1 MNVCGHEIRT
11 YGKFVKVAAL
21 SADTF
26 EFLDAPG
33 PAIKELEVCGER
45 VDLFTFM
52 QRLPDTEPKYPY
64 PVEWDNLAV
73 LSVSTFD
80 HWWNKQIGF
89 KARNKAKQAEKNGV
103 VIREVAFSRTLA
115 QGIWEIYNESEV
127 RQGKRFPHYGKDLET
142 VYKMSATFLDRSAY
156 FGAYLDDRLIGFV
169 KLHCDE
175 SRTQAGLTHILS
187 LMEHRDKVPTNA
199 LLARSVR
206 YCAEQKIPYL
216 VYSRFKDGKKER
228 DSLMDFKERNGFK
241 QINLPRYYVPLT
253 MRGSIAY
260 RFGLHKRLIDHL
272 PESIL
277 SRLRSIRKN
286 WYSRKLQTVAE

>member
-1 MNVCGHEIRT
+1 MNVCGHEIRV
-11 YGKFVKVAAL
+11 YGKFVRIAAL

-26 EFLDAPG
+26 EFLEKPDLAVE
-33 PAIKELEVCGER
+33 ELRRYGER
-45 VDLFTFM
+45 IDLLTFM
-52 QRLPDTEPKYPY
+52 QKLPDTEPKYSY
-64 PVEWDNLAV
+64 PFEWDNLAV
-73 LSVSTFD
+73 LPISTFD

-103 VIREVAFSRTLA
+103 VIREVPFSHTLA

-156 FGAYLDDRLIGFV
+156 FWAYLDERLIGFV

-187 LMEHRDKVPTNA
+187 LIQHRDKVPTNA
-199 LLARSVR
+199 LLARSVK

-216 VYSRFKDGKKER
+216 VYSRFRDGRKEW

-253 MRGSIAY
+253 RWGSFAY
-260 RFGLHKRLIDHL
+260 QLGLHKRLIDHV
-272 PESIL
+272 PEAIL
-277 SRLRSIRKN
+277 ARLRSIRKN
-286 WYSRKLQTVAE
+286 WYGRKLQTAAE